1 MDGSLFLRLFSRLE
15 RRRNLVIGLLLT
27 LLTLAGLSLVRVRF
41 DNTLDLM
48 LPTDSPAQR
57 MMAFLRTANFSNKIV
72 ISLEAKDTED
82 ARGTLIEAS
91 DSLVASLQSPLISK
105 VISGF
110 SAPDLMAD
118 AGFFLR
124 YAPQILTASD
134 LASIDSEMNS
144 GGISGVVQ
152 RLYYQLLKPEGM
164 FMARAIRSDPLAIN
178 QMILGRLEKLST
190 SMGYDVTMENG
201 HFISRDG
208 RHTML
213 LLETVVPLTDAAGA
227 RKVLKFL
234 TDKLGHLPAGI
245 TGSLVCGHTH
255 VVSNED
261 TIQRDLGVVLSLA
274 SVAFIILY
282 VGFFRDKRALLIFL
296 VPALAA
302 VVALAITAL
311 LFPRLSYFVIAFGP
325 VIAGIADDYGIAVY
339 VAIRHGS
346 NRAESVRHIVSP
358 VTAGALTT
366 TAIFFAFFFS
376 RIPGYYQLAWFCIL
390 SLLLTVVLALYV
402 LPLFLKPGKTPEE
415 HDDSPSF
422 EAPRHL
428 HAYLAVIAV
437 LFILAAILATRVK
450 FDSDITRLDGTAP
463 AILKGEDDFRAVWG
477 TGERKE
483 AILAVMGNTYEEVR
497 EKTDAIYEDAV
508 AAVGATQFVSLAS
521 VWPSGKT
528 RADRARAWTAFWRDG
543 REVKF
548 RGLLAEQGAARGF
561 ATNAFEPFFEHLYD
575 GAILTDEPVS
585 NQVLVNLK
593 DRFVQTPNGRYQTL
607 SFFPDTPEVG
617 NALGR
622 VVKDRTD
629 AFIVSRAAM
638 GSILSDAFTGEV
650 MRTSMLAGV
659 LIILTAW
666 LFIRSIPL
674 TLIALSPA
682 FSSVVGLLAIMGL
695 MGRPLT
701 VANLISGIVVFGL
714 SIDFGMHILHAC
726 RHPQGLHARM
736 AVTFAA
742 ITTVMG
748 AAVLLFARHPAL
760 YSIGLTLTIGVTLG
774 YVAAMW
780 MVPVLYGVMGGRK

>member
-82 ARGTLIEAS
+82 ARGKLIDAS

-124 YAPQILTASD
+124 YAPQILTSND
-134 LASIDSEMNS
+134 LALIDSEMNS

-227 RKVLKFL
+227 RKVLNFL
-234 TDKLGHLPAGI
+234 TEKLGRLPAGI

-390 SLLLTVVLALYV
+390 SLLITVALALYV

-415 HDDSPSF
+415 HDASPSF
-422 EAPRHL
+422 EAPQHSKL
-428 HAYLAVIAV
+428 WLAGFVV
-437 LFILAAILATRVK
+437 LFVLAAVLATRVK

-463 AILKGEDDFRAVWG
+463 AILKVEDDFRAVWG

-483 AILAVMGNTYEEVR
+483 AILAVMGNSYEEVR
-497 EKTDAIYEDAV
+497 EKTDQVYEQAV

-561 ATNAFEPFFEHLYD
+561 ATNAFDPFFEHLYD

-622 VVKDRTD
+622 VVKDRSD
-629 AFIVSRAAM
+629 AFIVSRTAM

-682 FSSVVGLLAIMGL
+682 FSAVVGLLAIMGL

-726 RHPQGLHARM
+726 RHPQGRHARM

-742 ITTVMG
+742 ITTMMG

-760 YSIGLTLTIGVTLG
+760 VSIGLTLTLGVALG
-774 YVAAMW
+774 YIAAMW
-780 MVPVLYGVMGGRK
+780 MVPVLYGVFGERK